1 LKSSLPSSFILG
13 RIRRNRTAVSPVIAT
28 TIILAIT
35 VTLGLM
41 LWGFANSG
49 VGSATT
55 QYSQTVDK
63 YGEFVGDRFVIANI
77 DFDNP
82 SPGSTSVWVFN
93 SGKLPTTVSNLVLT
107 CRDCGA
113 EVPSVELIDPITIP
127 SKQLVKITF
136 DLTAPVAITGD
147 NDFGGKTY
155 DLTVIS
161 DTGATQATTIK
172 SD

>member
-1 LKSSLPSSFILG
+1 MWRNHPPSLFSK
-13 RIRRNRTAVSPVIAT
+13 RMNTDRRAVSPVIAT

-35 VTLGLM
+35 VALGLG

-49 VGSATT
+49 VGTATA

-63 YGEFVGDRFVIANI
+63 YGEFVGDRFIIANI

-82 SPGSTSVWVFN
+82 SPGSISVWVFN
-93 SGKLPTTVSNLVLT
+93 SGKLSTTVSNLVLT

-113 EVPSVELIDPITIP
+113 EVPSVELVDPITIP

-136 DLTAPVAITGD
+136 DLTDPVAIAAD
-147 NDFGGKTY
+147 DDFGGKTY
-155 DLTVIS
+155 DLTLIS
-161 DTGATQATTIK
+161 DTGAIQAITVK